1 MAAWTIL
8 IYSLRLFEILII
20 VRIILSYVVSPV
32 SRNPLVEV
40 VRNVTDPILHPIRNI
55 MPDTGMFDLSP
66 MIAILVLQ
74 LLERVLIS
82 MMYRG

>member
-32 SRNPLVEV
+32 SRNPFVEM
-40 VRNVTDPILHPIRNI
+40 VRNVTDPILRPIRSVL
-55 MPDTGMFDLSP
+55 PDTGMLDLSP
-66 MIAILVLQ
+66 MVAILLLQ
-74 LLERVLIS
+74 VLERVLIS